1 MWSPGVNPPASRL
14 PPTPVSLI
22 LQYKRPEYLSGPRA
36 EQWRFWRQPYF
47 RFGRTS
53 DQHTVLRR
61 LERNLGSDAIVRY
74 AAPAFWRRGDLD
86 AARFGQWVLVRSGF
100 VSPNAVGRHRVW
112 TYVKPG
118 IDGRANPRRRPDP
131 LKGLKI

>member
-86 AARFGQWVLVRSGF
+86 AAHFGQWVLYGQDLSAQMQLVVIAF
-100 VSPNAVGRHRVW
+100 
-112 TYVKPG
+112 
-118 IDGRANPRRRPDP
+118 
-131 LKGLKI
+131 GLMSNQG